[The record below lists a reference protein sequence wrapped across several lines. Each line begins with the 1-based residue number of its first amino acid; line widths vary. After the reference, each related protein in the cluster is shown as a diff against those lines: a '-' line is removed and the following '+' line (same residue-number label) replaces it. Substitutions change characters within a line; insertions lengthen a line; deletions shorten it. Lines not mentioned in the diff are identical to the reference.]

1 VPRRLESEDT
11 LLELAEQSGTVLQM
25 LGRMH
30 ADARELCALDDRSY
44 VLVRFA
50 AQVSLGAPPP
60 SYLATLAI
68 GDEVGVTIDE
78 LRGVLTAI
86 APVVGGAR
94 VVAAIT
100 GCGSAWRLANGR

>member
-11 LLELAEQSGTVLQM
+11 LLELAAQSGAVLQA

-30 ADARELCALDDRSY
+30 ADARELSVLDDHTY
-44 VLVRFA
+44 ALVRFA
-50 AQVSLGAPPP
+50 AQVALGAPPS

-68 GDEVGVTIDE
+68 GDEVGVTVDE

-86 APVVGGAR
+86 APVVGGPR
-94 VVAAIT
+94 VVAALADT
-100 GCGSAWRLANGR
+100 GEAWRRANGA